1 MDVHKGLIHNWNRI
15 KGPAR
20 ISSDIKF
27 DDETLR
33 DGLQSPSVK
42 DPELDEKIKCI
53 HYMEKLG
60 MFTADLG
67 LPGAGPVAR
76 EHITAMVQEIADCKM
91 NLIPNL
97 ACRTMVSDIE
107 PVVDIQQKTGISCA
121 IAMFIGSSEIRK
133 VAEEWSLDGMLKT
146 STEAIEFCNKHGLPV
161 MYVTEDTSR
170 AQPETIKAL
179 YTNAI
184 DHGVRWI
191 TVCDTVGY
199 STPDGVINLMKFIVE
214 EVVKP
219 TGVEVQIDWHGH
231 CDRGLS
237 VINSLFA
244 AEWGA
249 SCLHGTILGIGE
261 RAGNTPM
268 DQLLVNCALEGIIN
282 RDLTVLSDYVL
293 HVSKITDVRI
303 PRGYPAFGNDAFLT
317 GTGVHAAAVVKSL
330 MKDDEWLA
338 DRVYSAVPA
347 HDFGMEQKIAI
358 GPMSGK
364 WNARY
369 WLKKHGY
376 EEKQEYIDGIMN
388 AAKNAKRN
396 LTDDEIK
403 EAIK

>member
-1 MDVHKGLIHNWNRI
+1 MEREELIYGWNRI
-15 KGPAR
+15 QGPAK

-42 DPELDEKIKCI
+42 DPELDEKIRCV
-53 HYMEKLG
+53 HYMEQLG

-76 EHITAMVQEIADCKM
+76 EHITQMVQEIADNKM
-91 NLIPNL
+91 KLIPNL

-107 PVVDIQQKTGISCA
+107 PVVEIQQKTGISCA

-133 VAEEWSLDGMLKT
+133 VAEEWDLEGMLKT
-146 STEAIEFCNKHGLPV
+146 STEAIEFCNKHGLPI

-170 AQPETIKAL
+170 ATPETIKAL

-199 STPDGVINLMKFIVE
+199 STPDGIITLMGFIVD

-231 CDRGLS
+231 RDRGLS

-244 AEWGA
+244 AECGA
-249 SCLHGTILGIGE
+249 SCIHGTILGIGE
-261 RAGNTPM
+261 RAGNAPL
-268 DQLLVNCALEGIIN
+268 DQILVNCALENIID
-282 RDLTVLSDYVL
+282 RDLTVLGDYVK
-293 HVSKITDVRI
+293 HVSKITGVEI
-303 PRGYPAFGNDAFLT
+303 PAGYPAFGEDAFLT

-330 MKDDEWLA
+330 MKDDIWLA

-347 HDFGMEQKIAI
+347 HDFGLEQNIAI

-376 EEKQEYIDGIMN
+376 EESQDLIDKIMA
-388 AAKNAKRN
+388 AAKNARRL
-396 LTDDEIK
+396 LTDDEI
-403 EAIK
+403 ETAIN